1 MKKSAIALTTA
12 LLMIGSAYAADPKP
26 TNNTVSKT
34 GQPLV
39 GGEVVLA
46 GGLAALGVATALN
59 DNEENS
65 GNSTSNTGTGTTTTS
80 TGTGTGTT
88 TTSVTN

>member
-12 LLMIGSAYAADPKP
+12 LLMLGSAYAADQT
-26 TNNTVSKT
+26 TNETKDVNYGDLTKGKWVTVAGVT
-34 GQPLV
+34 TF
-39 GGEVVLA
+39 VLF
-46 GGLAALGVATALN
+46 TALN
-59 DNEENS
+59 EDED
-65 GNSTSNTGTGTTTTS
+65 GNTGTTPGTGTTTTS